1 MPNRET
7 KKAQLLSPES
17 NEKLKEILLALEGG
31 AFSSI
36 RRMLNSLQPPAIAH
50 LLVSSPPNRRMLI
63 WEMVDKDLEG
73 EVIQELP
80 DNVRVQLLH
89 EMDSTEL
96 AEMTEELETDNVAD
110 ILQQLPDQVIQ
121 EVLAA
126 MSTQNRQRVET
137 VLSYDEDT
145 AGGLMNIDTITV
157 RPDLTLDVVLRYLRR
172 HEELPN
178 STYSLIV
185 VNRRDIFLGI
195 LPIPKLLTS
204 DPNMTVREIMDTDV
218 IAIHHSTKDSEVANA
233 FEREDWVM
241 APVVDDDGKLLGRIT
256 VDDVVDVIR
265 EGADHSL
272 MSLAG
277 LDDDSDTFASVR
289 KTSPRRAIWLGI
301 NLLTAII
308 ASSVINIFQD
318 TIDKVVALAV
328 LMPIVASM
336 GGVAGSQTL
345 TVVIRGIALGHI
357 SRGNLSWLLSREF
370 QVGLING
377 LIWALIMG
385 GIAAVW
391 FDDKIIAFIIAAAMI
406 INLIFAAL
414 AGALLP
420 VVLKS
425 MKIDPALAGGV
436 ALTTITDVVGFF
448 AFLGLATYFY
458 A

>member
-7 KKAQLLSPES
+7 KAQLLSPES

-204 DPNMTVREIMDTDV
+204 DPNMTVREIMDTDI

-308 ASSVINIFQD
+308 ASSVINVFQD

-345 TVVIRGIALGHI
+345 TVVIRGMALGHI

-370 QVGLING
+370 LVGLING

-436 ALTTITDVVGFF
+436 ALTTVTDVVGFF